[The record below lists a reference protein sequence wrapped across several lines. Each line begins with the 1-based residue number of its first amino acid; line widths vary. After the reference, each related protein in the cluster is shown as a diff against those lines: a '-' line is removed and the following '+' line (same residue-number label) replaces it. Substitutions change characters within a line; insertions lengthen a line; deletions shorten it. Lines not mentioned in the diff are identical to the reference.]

1 MVITMMMRID
11 KAMDSAWRNY
21 REWAE
26 REYKAG
32 FVAGYAGNVTPDD
45 TFNKVFIE
53 GYGRG
58 YEFSQMQDHASLK
71 IGDMYEGYV

>member
-1 MVITMMMRID
+1 MVITMMMGID
-11 KAMDSAWRNY
+11 KAMNTAWRNY
-21 REWAE
+21 SEWAE

-32 FVAGYAGNVTPDD
+32 FVAGYAGNIAPDD

-58 YEFSQMQDHASLK
+58 YEFSRMQDHANIKLR
-71 IGDMYEGYV
+71 EL